1 MPSIA
6 VSAPGKLVITGEYAV
21 IDGASAIALAVNRRS
36 RVSVSPTI
44 GQSVLEVTTSGAE
57 RFPFTWQADG
67 SLKFTDNDPAERGE
81 LLRVLLKQLVGR
93 LPAALPDVV
102 ISIDSS
108 EFYLAADGQKLGLGS
123 SAAVCVSL
131 TAALHAL
138 FGLTDDLQ
146 QLCYDV
152 HREFQDGKGS
162 GIDVATSLH
171 GGVIRFQLDAMGPP
185 KCEALSWPQ
194 GLYMLPVWTGH
205 AASTGHMLQRL
216 DGLRESSPAMYLNLI
231 GELTQIAGCF
241 QAVWQ
246 RQNVPEL
253 LELLVTY
260 GFGLNRLDEAAA
272 VGIYSAEHVD
282 FQHRAAAIG
291 AVYKPS
297 GAGGGDFGL
306 VFSDSSA
313 KIEQFAADLDSAVML
328 PDWSP
333 TVPGVELRTD

>member
-1 MPSIA
+1 MRPIA
-6 VSAPGKLVITGEYAV
+6 VSAPGKLVIAGEYAV
-21 IDGASAIALAVNRRS
+21 IDGAPATALAVNRRS
-36 RVSVSPTI
+36 RISVSATP
-44 GQSVLEVTTSGAE
+44 GQSVLEVTTSSTE

-67 SLKFTDNDPAERGE
+67 GLQFTGNDPAERGE
-81 LLRVLLKQLVGR
+81 LLRVLLTQLIGR
-93 LPAALPDVV
+93 LPAAMPGVV

-108 EFYLAADGQKLGLGS
+108 EFYLPTDGQKLGLGS

-131 TAALHAL
+131 TTALHAL
-138 FGLTDDLQ
+138 FDLPDDVQ
-146 QLCYDV
+146 QLCDTV
-152 HREFQDGKGS
+152 HREFQGGKGS

-171 GGVIRFQLDAMGPP
+171 GGVIRFQREAMGLP
-185 KCEALSWPQ
+185 KSEVLSWPQ

-205 AASTGHMLQRL
+205 AASTGQMLERL
-216 DGLRESSPAMYLNLI
+216 DGLRDTNPSMYLSLI
-231 GELTQIAGCF
+231 GDLTQIAGSF
-241 QAVWQ
+241 QEAWQ

-253 LELLVTY
+253 LDLLGTY
-260 GFGLNRLDEAAA
+260 HCGLNRLDETAA

-282 FQHRAAAIG
+282 FQRRAAAIG

-313 KIEQFAADLDSAVML
+313 KIEQFAADCDSALML

-333 TVPGVELRTD
+333 FVPGVELRID